1 MAERIELEIIL
12 ENGQLI
18 AATKKSAAA
27 LEDTGEAAQEA
38 GDKGSKGMKK
48 MAGGVGMLGKALK
61 AFLALGIVRFF
72 IDIGKK
78 AFKAAAQMEQ
88 FEVAFSTMLGSA
100 KNAKNL
106 LKEIKDFSAETPFQL
121 PGLVETSKQLL
132 AFGVEQEKIV
142 ETMRNLGNAAQGNQ
156 EILSRLGLAYG
167 KVKTIGKASM
177 EEIRQ
182 FAEAGVPIIQAL
194 ADKFGVTTTAI
205 VKMVSQGKV
214 GFADVDMALK
224 NLTTGTGKFAGML
237 EKQSRTMSG
246 MFSTLKDNFTL
257 VLIDMGKKMGPGI
270 KDLIKSFGLLTK
282 SGGVLGKV
290 LGKVGNIVS
299 IIGSAIAGLVT
310 GISWLI
316 NKITVAG
323 NSLVILNNKRK
334 LLTATGEK
342 QLQLEKT
349 IKEAED
355 ENVKSKK
362 ELIESEKQLL
372 QIKNNLVKSGRELV
386 GLENAQRV
394 AIMEQAKLLADATK
408 TLDPTAGRK
417 GEKEDKGKKGVDPFQ
432 ERLDKFANYSS
443 SLISMA
449 SSLSGQLG
457 DIWDAEQQRAMANLE
472 NGYKFRKALIEATVK
487 DEDEKRK
494 ALTEQDKLFEL
505 HQKLIKRRE
514 AKREKKLRIASAI
527 ISALA
532 AGVSALAAMSSIPIV
547 GPILGLIF
555 MGLTIAAG
563 MAVVQ
568 QISQTPEPSMFAK
581 GVFDLPENKLG
592 MLHAGE
598 TVLTKPI
605 TENLKK
611 SEITLS
617 GPEGGDESPR
627 IVQVLLDSKVLAEGI
642 EEPRTEKARSMG
654 VNNYGE
660 EGVY

>member
-1 MAERIELEIIL
+1 M
-12 ENGQLI
+12 
-18 AATKKSAAA
+18 
-27 LEDTGEAAQEA
+27 
-38 GDKGSKGMKK
+38 
-48 MAGGVGMLGKALK
+48 
-61 AFLALGIVRFF
+61 
-72 IDIGKK
+72 
-78 AFKAAAQMEQ
+78 
-88 FEVAFSTMLGSA
+88 
-100 KNAKNL
+100 
-106 LKEIKDFSAETPFQL
+106 
-121 PGLVETSKQLL
+121 
-132 AFGVEQEKIV
+132 
-142 ETMRNLGNAAQGNQ
+142 
-156 EILSRLGLAYG
+156 
-167 KVKTIGKASM
+167 
-177 EEIRQ
+177 
-182 FAEAGVPIIQAL
+182 
-194 ADKFGVTTTAI
+194 
-205 VKMVSQGKV
+205 
-214 GFADVDMALK
+214 
-224 NLTTGTGKFAGML
+224 
-237 EKQSRTMSG
+237 
-246 MFSTLKDNFTL
+246 
-257 VLIDMGKKMGPGI
+257 
-270 KDLIKSFGLLTK
+270 
-282 SGGVLGKV
+282 
-290 LGKVGNIVS
+290 
-299 IIGSAIAGLVT
+299 
-310 GISWLI
+310 
-316 NKITVAG
+316 
-323 NSLVILNNKRK
+323 
-334 LLTATGEK
+334 
-342 QLQLEKT
+342 
-349 IKEAED
+349 
-355 ENVKSKK
+355 
-362 ELIESEKQLL
+362 
-372 QIKNNLVKSGRELV
+372 V